1 MSQPTAIPV
10 TPAPQATRTG
20 STTAGAEAAPA
31 GTVIGR
37 KTVLIVHAQ
46 PEPTSLT
53 RTLVETAGQVLRAAG
68 HEVLESDLYGMGWKA
83 VYDEADFP
91 MRVDGRRL
99 DFVRESGHAYDEGL
113 QPADVVEEQR
123 KVLAA
128 DLVILQFPLWWFG
141 MPAIMKGW
149 IDRVWARGLAYG
161 NQGQGNRLRYGEGGF
176 AGRRAMVSVTTGGPA
191 ADYGPRGI
199 NGPIDQLLFPITH
212 GTLFYP
218 GMSVLKTHAVHGAG
232 RMTPEQVEA
241 ARAGWAER
249 LGGLFDEAPIAFRAQ
264 NGGDYPDGH
273 SLAEDVAPALSGFA
287 AHVAG

>member
-1 MSQPTAIPV
+1 M
-10 TPAPQATRTG
+10 TRSPDTDF
-20 STTAGAEAAPA
+20 PD
-31 GTVIGR
+31 R

-46 PEPTSLT
+46 PERTSLT
-53 RTLVETAGQVLRAAG
+53 RTLVDVAGQTLRAAG
-68 HEVLESDLYGMGWKA
+68 HEVLQSDLYAMGWKA
-83 VYDEADFP
+83 VYDEQDFP
-91 MRVDGRRL
+91 VRTDTGRL
-99 DFVRESGHAYDEGL
+99 DFVRESGHAFEQGH

-123 KVLAA
+123 KLLAA

-161 NQGQGNRLRYGEGGF
+161 RNGQGNRVRYGEGGF
-176 AGRRAMVSVTTGGPA
+176 EGRRAMVSVTTGGPA

-232 RMTPEQVEA
+232 RMMPEAVEA
-241 ARAGWAER
+241 ASAAWRER
-249 LGGLFDEAPIAFRAQ
+249 LAHVFDEAPVAFRAQ

-273 SLAEDVAPALSGFA
+273 ELGDGVAPGVTGFA
-287 AHVAG
+287 AHVAAGL

>member
-1 MSQPTAIPV
+1 M
-10 TPAPQATRTG
+10 TRSADTDF
-20 STTAGAEAAPA
+20 PDH
-31 GTVIGR
+31 

-46 PEPTSLT
+46 PERTSLT
-53 RTLVETAGQVLRAAG
+53 RTLVDVAEQTLRAAG
-68 HEVLESDLYGMGWKA
+68 HEVLQSDLYAMGWKA
-83 VYDEADFP
+83 VYDEQDFP
-91 MRVDGRRL
+91 VRTDAARL
-99 DFVRESGHAYDEGL
+99 DFVRESGHAFEQGH

-123 KVLAA
+123 KLLAA

-161 NQGQGNRLRYGEGGF
+161 RNGQGNRVRYGEGGF
-176 AGRRAMVSVTTGGPA
+176 EGRRAMVSVTTGGPA

-232 RMTPEQVEA
+232 RMTPEAVEA
-241 ARAGWAER
+241 AAAAWRER
-249 LGGLFDEAPIAFRAQ
+249 LAHVFDEAPVAFRAQ

-273 SLAEDVAPALSGFA
+273 ELGDKVAPGVTGFA
-287 AHVAG
+287 AHVAAGV

>member
-1 MSQPTAIPV
+1 M
-10 TPAPQATRTG
+10 TRSPDTDF
-20 STTAGAEAAPA
+20 PD
-31 GTVIGR
+31 R

-53 RTLVETAGQVLRAAG
+53 RTLVDVAEQTLRAAG
-68 HEVLESDLYGMGWKA
+68 HEVLQSDLYAMGWKA
-83 VYDEADFP
+83 VYDEQDFP
-91 MRVDGRRL
+91 VRTDSGRL
-99 DFVRESGHAYDEGL
+99 DFVRESGHAFEQGH

-123 KVLAA
+123 KLLVA

-161 NQGQGNRLRYGEGGF
+161 RNGQGNRMRYGEGGF
-176 AGRRAMVSVTTGGPA
+176 EGRRAMVSVTTGGPS

-218 GMSVLKTHAVHGAG
+218 GMSVLKTQAVHGAG
-232 RMTPEQVEA
+232 RMTPETVEA
-241 ARAGWAER
+241 AAAAWRER
-249 LGGLFDEAPIAFRAQ
+249 LAHVFDEAPVAFRAQ

-273 SLAEDVAPALSGFA
+273 ELGEDVAPGLTGFA
-287 AHVAG
+287 AHVAA